1 MTRHVE
7 VGSVAEDLASVA
19 RQLESETTPVQTWQ
33 RIVDLAVDKL
43 DGCEMAAISLVHS
56 FKRIDTPVYTDPL
69 ALRVDEIQYET
80 GQGPCVDSIRDHE
93 VVETSDLLADDRWPQ
108 FGRRASEATGIR
120 SMVGFRLF
128 VREDTL
134 GALNLYSTRAAAFDD
149 DARQIGALFAAHAA
163 LAMANA
169 AEHEHGVNLES
180 ALESSRVIGVAV
192 GILMEQSSVSRAA
205 AFRILSL
212 ASQRSNVKLRDLAER
227 IVASVES
234 RVEHGA
240 PVAPLRASSGD

>member
-1 MTRHVE
+1 MTTRGD

-19 RQLESETTPVQTWQ
+19 RQLESQTTPVETWQ
-33 RIVDLAVDKL
+33 RIVELAVDKL

-56 FKRIDTPVYTDPL
+56 FTRIDTPVYTDPL

-93 VVETSDLLADDRWPQ
+93 VVETSDLLGDDRWPE

-134 GALNLYSTRAAAFDD
+134 GALNLYSTQVAAFDEN
-149 DARQIGALFAAHAA
+149 ARQMGSLFAAHAA
-163 LAMANA
+163 LAMASA
-169 AEHEHGVNLES
+169 AEHAHGEHLEN

-192 GILMEQSSVSRAA
+192 GILMEQSSVTRAA

-212 ASQRSNVKLRDLAER
+212 ASQRSNVKLRELAER
-227 IVASVES
+227 IVTGVET
-234 RVEHGA
+234 RAEQA
-240 PVAPLRASSGD
+240 AVAPLRASSGD

>member
-1 MTRHVE
+1 MTTHGD

-19 RQLESETTPVQTWQ
+19 RQLECETTPVQTWQ
-33 RIVDLAVDKL
+33 RIVDLAVDNL
-43 DGCEMAAISLVHS
+43 DGCEMAAISLVYS

-80 GQGPCVDSIRDHE
+80 SQGPCVDSIRDHE
-93 VVETSDLLADDRWPQ
+93 VVETPDLLADDRWPL
-108 FGRRASEATGIR
+108 FGQRASEATGIR

-134 GALNLYSTRAAAFDD
+134 GALNLYSTQVAAFDD
-149 DARQIGALFAAHAA
+149 ESRQMGSLFAAHAA
-163 LAMANA
+163 LAMASA
-169 AEHEHGVNLES
+169 AEHEHGEHLEN

-192 GILMEQSSVSRAA
+192 GILMEQSSVDRAG

-212 ASQRSNVKLRDLAER
+212 ASQRSNVKLRELAER
-227 IVASVES
+227 IVAGVES
-234 RVEHGA
+234 RA
-240 PVAPLRASSGD
+240 DQTARVAPLRASAGE

>member
-1 MTRHVE
+1 MTRHGK

-80 GQGPCVDSIRDHE
+80 RQGPCVDSIRDHE
-93 VVETSDLLADDRWPQ
+93 VVETPDLLADERWPQ
-108 FGRRASEATGIR
+108 FGQRASEATGIR

-134 GALNLYSTRAAAFDD
+134 GALNLYSTRVAAFDD

-169 AEHEHGVNLES
+169 AEHEHGENLES

-234 RVEHGA
+234 RVEHAA

>member
-1 MTRHVE
+1 MTTDGD

-43 DGCEMAAISLVHS
+43 DGCEMAAISLVYN

-69 ALRVDEIQYET
+69 TLRVDEVQYET

-93 VVETSDLLADDRWPQ
+93 VVETADLLVDDRWPQ

-128 VREDTL
+128 VRENTL
-134 GALNLYSTRAAAFDD
+134 GALNLYSTQVAAFDD
-149 DARQIGALFAAHAA
+149 EARQMGSLFAAHAA
-163 LAMANA
+163 LAMASA
-169 AEHEHGVNLES
+169 AEHEHGEQLEN

-192 GILMEQSSVSRAA
+192 GILMEQSSVNRAA

-212 ASQRSNVKLRDLAER
+212 ASQRSNVKLRELAER
-227 IVASVES
+227 IVAGVEGRAEQAAS
-234 RVEHGA
+234 
-240 PVAPLRASSGD
+240 VAPLRASGGE